1 MVSIRRRTRKKR
13 DVWVVDY
20 RDGAGIRRLET
31 YRTKDDAQNAA
42 AQRTLESGQAAVA
55 STLDRN
61 ITIADYTQHW
71 QQALIA
77 SVKPATYE
85 VYEKMLRLHVVP
97 ALGPMRVR
105 QVQQARIR
113 ALIADKLASGLSVNT
128 VRLIAA
134 TLGTMLSSAGD
145 DGLLRTNPIAGLRR
159 KLRVLRNRDG
169 GASERVKAMTGEQLA
184 TFLETARTRLPAFY
198 PLALLLARSGLRLGE
213 ALGLR
218 WTDIDLAGRAIR
230 VERTLGRHVKGF
242 PITGP
247 AIGTPKSGRA
257 RTVDMSQALAR
268 ALTALLRER
277 REQALR
283 RGQGQ
288 AAPAWVFLTE
298 TGRPLRQGE
307 VREDFGRVL
316 RWAGLPAH
324 FTPHALRHSFA
335 VALIQRNAPLPY
347 VQAQLGHA
355 SISQTVDVYARW
367 LPSGN
372 RTLIDQLDVEPA
384 ARETAEQREAVAGG
398 RGDQNAT
405 ISTEP
410 EIPSPEVI
418 AFIGTSAA
426 PLSLNPVTQF

>member
-1 MVSIRRRTRKKR
+1 MVSIRRRKR
-13 DVWVVDY
+13 VKGDKYVVDY
-20 RDGAGIRRLET
+20 RDGAGVRRLVT
-31 YRTKDDAQNAA
+31 CNTRTQAENVAGEKMQEA
-42 AQRTLESGQAAVA
+42 GQTTIAP
-55 STLDRN
+55 TLDIN
-61 ITIADYTQHW
+61 ITIAEYGTHW
-71 QQALIA
+71 QRALVA

-85 VYEKMLRLHVVP
+85 VYEKMLRVHLVP
-97 ALGPMRVR
+97 ALGWMRVR
-105 QVQQARIR
+105 QLQQARIKTLV
-113 ALIADKLASGLSVNT
+113 ANKLAAGLSVNT

-134 TLGTMLSSAGD
+134 TLGTMLSAAVD

-159 KLRVLRNRDG
+159 KLRVLRGRDRG
-169 GASERVKAMTGEQLA
+169 GASDPVKAMTDEQLA

-213 ALGLR
+213 ALALR
-218 WTDIDLAGRAIR
+218 WTDLDLTSRTIR

-242 PITGP
+242 PTTGP

-257 RTVDMSQALAR
+257 RTVDMSQVLAR
-268 ALTALLRER
+268 VLASLLRDR

-288 AAPAWVFLTE
+288 SAPAWVFVTA
-298 TGRPLRQGE
+298 TGHALRQSD
-307 VREDFGRVL
+307 VRGDFGRVL
-316 RWAGLPAH
+316 RWAGLPGH

-355 SISQTVDVYARW
+355 SIQMTCDVYGRW
-367 LPSGN
+367 LPTGN
-372 RTLIDQLDVEPA
+372 RALIDQLDAEQP
-384 ARETAEQREAVAGG
+384 AEQRRELAGG
-398 RGDQNAT
+398 SGDRNAT

-418 AFIGTSAA
+418 ASIGTSGGTLVAH
-426 PLSLNPVTQF
+426 PVTRF